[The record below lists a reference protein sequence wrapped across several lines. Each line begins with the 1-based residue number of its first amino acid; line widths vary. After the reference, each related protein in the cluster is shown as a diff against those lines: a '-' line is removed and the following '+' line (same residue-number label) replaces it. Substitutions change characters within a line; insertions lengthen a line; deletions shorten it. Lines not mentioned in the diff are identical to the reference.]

1 MEDSTDNKVVIRISD
16 EELKENR
23 RIFRYRFSF
32 PDGYHSRLRSNHLD
46 PFLSDSSY
54 NIGDT
59 ITGIA
64 YELAGYEE
72 ALGVSPL
79 EYELS
84 LIGLEEETVR
94 AAIDEKLER
103 YRKK

>member
-1 MEDSTDNKVVIRISD
+1 MALPKRM
-16 EELKENR
+16 LKDTLNDRQEAYCRFYVENGGNMR
-23 RIFRYRFSF
+23 K
-32 PDGYHSRLRSNHLD
+32 
-46 PFLSDSSY
+46 
-54 NIGDT
+54 
-59 ITGIA
+59 A
-64 YELAGYEE
+64 AELAGYEE